1 MSSITL
7 AFWETIYQLQI
18 RSEGIHFSITNYN
31 KNRYMTWYV
40 LADAPLYSLE
50 DELVTPNV
58 KNVFIQVAG

>member
-1 MSSITL
+1 
-7 AFWETIYQLQI
+7 
-18 RSEGIHFSITNYN
+18 
-31 KNRYMTWYV
+31 MTWYV